1 MHTDILRRVLAE
13 NPGLCAN
20 GWGTDPADFE
30 DSRTHMTSRH
40 GVEEF
45 GRALAFVE
53 ARCRPTRAITT
64 HATSYGYKHMAEHWH
79 RRELGDAADCYVSNG
94 AFIAAALAL
103 GYRHR
108 LLPGSPNCLFNFARV
123 CAA

>member
-1 MHTDILRRVLAE
+1 MHMETLKRILVK

-20 GWGTDPADFE
+20 GWEAAFE
-30 DSRTHMTSRH
+30 DFDRSRAHMTSPH

-53 ARCRPTRAITT
+53 ARCRPTKAITT
-64 HATSYGYKHMAEHWH
+64 HAGSYGYKHMAENWH
-79 RRELGDAADCYVSNG
+79 RRELGDTADCYVSNG

-103 GYRHR
+103 GYRHQR
-108 LLPGSPNCLFNFARV
+108 LPGSPNCLFNFARV
-123 CAA
+123 RAA